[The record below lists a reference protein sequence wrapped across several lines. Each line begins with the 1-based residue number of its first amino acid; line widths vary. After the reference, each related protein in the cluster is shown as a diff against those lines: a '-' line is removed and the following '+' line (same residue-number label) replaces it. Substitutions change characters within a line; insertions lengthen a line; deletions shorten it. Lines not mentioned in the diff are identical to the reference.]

1 MDEDMF
7 NDDVAA
13 GEQESVTTLARV
25 LAARGMSQAELA
37 RRLGVSESAVS
48 KYVHGERVPRI
59 DIAFRAAKALE
70 VAPEHLWRDAIRCE
84 VKNCGF
90 VAYKDEVIGVVKEV
104 ELS

>member
-1 MDEDMF
+1 MDEKMF
-7 NDDVAA
+7 NEAVET
-13 GEQESVTTLARV
+13 GTQESVTTLARV

-84 VKNCGF
+84 VKSCGF
-90 VAYKDEVIGVVKEV
+90 VAYEDEGIGVIKEV